1 MKQSGLILPD
11 EWIAKISRLSIAT
24 SSKLRGQHK
33 GSHRSQRFGAS
44 LDFSDFREY
53 TLGDDVRQVDW
64 NVFARTEK
72 YFTKRF
78 LDEQEMR
85 VHLLLDATR
94 SMGEEKK
101 WLFARQIVAALGLM
115 ALNRDDRLSFS
126 YVGEIHAI
134 PFRKKGA
141 TYRKPFLQVVSNL
154 EEAHGAGSFAQDGI
168 KVLPKD
174 STVLFI
180 VTDGLEPIANW
191 EQFFKRLPR
200 FSKDVRCIQIV
211 TEAELNPSFSGDVR
225 LIDAE
230 TSRDVNVSVS
240 NRILANYEKTRLE
253 HEAQF
258 DALLNRFGIRKIQLI
273 VEDGLQN
280 ALFHK
285 LLKSHWVQ

>member
-1 MKQSGLILPD
+1 MKQSPLILPD
-11 EWIAKISRLSIAT
+11 EWISKVSRLSIAT

-64 NVFARTEK
+64 NVYARTEK
-72 YFTKRF
+72 FFIKRF

-85 VHLLLDATR
+85 VHILLDGTR
-94 SMGEEKK
+94 SMGVERK
-101 WLFARQIVAALGLM
+101 WLFARQIAAALGLM
-115 ALNRDDRLSFS
+115 VLQRDDRLSFS
-126 YVGEIHAI
+126 YIGEQSAI

-141 TYRKPFLQVVSNL
+141 IYRKPFLQVVSNL
-154 EEAHGAGSFAQDGI
+154 EEAQGAGNFASNGL

-180 VTDGLEPIANW
+180 ITDGLEAIEQW

-200 FSKDVRCIQIV
+200 FAGDVRCIQIV
-211 TEAELNPSFSGDVR
+211 TEEELNPQYTGDVR

-230 TSRDVNVSVS
+230 TARDVNVSVS
-240 NRILANYEKTRLE
+240 NRVRANYDKLRTE
-253 HEAQF
+253 HEGQF
-258 DALLNRFGIRKIQLI
+258 NALASSFGIRKIQLI
-273 VEDGLQN
+273 VEDGFQN
-280 ALFHK
+280 AIFHK
-285 LLKSHWVQ
+285 LLKAHWVQ